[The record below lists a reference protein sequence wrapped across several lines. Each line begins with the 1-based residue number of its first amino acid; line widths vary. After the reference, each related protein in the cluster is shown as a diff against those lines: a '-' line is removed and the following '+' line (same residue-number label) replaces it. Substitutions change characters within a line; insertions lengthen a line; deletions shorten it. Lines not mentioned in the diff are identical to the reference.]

1 MRGCSEEA
9 RGCAHRAGRCAQ
21 ALVHGFYLY
30 LVNQVEGSFGWMG
43 QQHPIRPAPSKGAF
57 QWEAPRFFPPSGSR
71 SGTPRAGAA
80 ATSQLHEGFP
90 CDAVSQE
97 MLSSLIPP
105 PGGIRRW
112 LPHQG
117 KSEVWGGTIP
127 LEHEPS
133 V

>member
-57 QWEAPRFFPPSGSR
+57 NGKLPGS
-71 SGTPRAGAA
+71 SLHQGAA
-80 ATSQLHEGFP
+80 PGHLGQGQLPPASYMRAFL
-90 CDAVSQE
+90 VMQ
-97 MLSSLIPP
+97 SL
-105 PGGIRRW
+105 
-112 LPHQG
+112 
-117 KSEVWGGTIP
+117 KKC
-127 LEHEPS
+127 
-133 V
+133 